1 MPRIQITKVILTKG
15 DKWALIEYRTA
26 EDSGKVGGTF
36 GCLADT
42 LVPGQYFKGS
52 IKRDRQGRGKFV
64 GVPISREDNSLKH
77 ALKKAGINWTDR
89 AALFAKY
96 KSSKMLFSALENK
109 KSRELMSIQKIGRK
123 KLERIYGAYDMIS
136 NELSMSKIIAQTLPS
151 LNAYLNKNQVTAIL
165 DWFDHKME
173 KFVEF
178 VIHDPWRIMY
188 NNEFDSFTYE
198 DFKRDMF
205 LKATTSKS
213 REKMCACAMK
223 DLKLTIDDPRGSRVL
238 AIHTLRQFMKKSG
251 SYWMPLNKFL
261 FSRGVSEIDPTWPCV
276 VRDGHV
282 ALIRFA
288 EVECYIEKTFASIC
302 ADYRPCNWT
311 PPDETSNLDKT
322 QRAAVTRA
330 CEEPLFILNGGAG
343 TGKTTVSAQIVRS
356 LGREKVLCAAPTGK
370 AAQRLS
376 QVTGIEAYT
385 VHRLVYMSEDRCL
398 ELPRILLLDEQSM
411 QEPEILAKLFFRKS
425 FTKIIF
431 VGDIAQLTSVGPG
444 QFFKDICGAD
454 IPTIELKQIYRS
466 SDTSYIASNGQKIRI
481 GDTRLDYSEDSFVV
495 RPYNNIEEIVE
506 MARDIYNRTR
516 NMPMVLC
523 NTNNEV
529 AQLNKPL
536 REICNPLN
544 SMPDSGPVNMD
555 YSGGEWRYDKWRFM
569 IGDSVINIQNQ
580 YSPIEENG
588 EKVAVELKVANGEI
602 GIVRQVGKNHV
613 VVEFDH
619 VWTYDLKEEPAL
631 RPAYALTVNK
641 SQGSEYPIVIVKSS
655 TSWGDKRERFYTA
668 ITRAKE
674 KCIVYEVGSANSDCI
689 RAKPAYRKTFLLK
702 N

>member
-1 MPRIQITKVILTKG
+1 M
-15 DKWALIEYRTA
+15 
-26 EDSGKVGGTF
+26 
-36 GCLADT
+36 
-42 LVPGQYFKGS
+42 
-52 IKRDRQGRGKFV
+52 
-64 GVPISREDNSLKH
+64 
-77 ALKKAGINWTDR
+77 
-89 AALFAKY
+89 
-96 KSSKMLFSALENK
+96 
-109 KSRELMSIQKIGRK
+109 
-123 KLERIYGAYDMIS
+123 
-136 NELSMSKIIAQTLPS
+136 
-151 LNAYLNKNQVTAIL
+151 
-165 DWFDHKME
+165 
-173 KFVEF
+173 
-178 VIHDPWRIMY
+178 
-188 NNEFDSFTYE
+188 
-198 DFKRDMF
+198 
-205 LKATTSKS
+205 
-213 REKMCACAMK
+213 
-223 DLKLTIDDPRGSRVL
+223 
-238 AIHTLRQFMKKSG
+238 
-251 SYWMPLNKFL
+251 
-261 FSRGVSEIDPTWPCV
+261 
-276 VRDGHV
+276 
-282 ALIRFA
+282 
-288 EVECYIEKTFASIC
+288 
-302 ADYRPCNWT
+302 
-311 PPDETSNLDKT
+311 
-322 QRAAVTRA
+322 
-330 CEEPLFILNGGAG
+330 
-343 TGKTTVSAQIVRS
+343 
-356 LGREKVLCAAPTGK
+356 
-370 AAQRLS
+370 
-376 QVTGIEAYT
+376 
-385 VHRLVYMSEDRCL
+385 
-398 ELPRILLLDEQSM
+398 
-411 QEPEILAKLFFRKS
+411 
-425 FTKIIF
+425 
-431 VGDIAQLTSVGPG
+431 
-444 QFFKDICGAD
+444 
-454 IPTIELKQIYRS
+454 KQIYRS

-495 RPYNNIEEIVE
+495 RPYNNIDEIVE
-506 MARDIYNRTR
+506 TARDIYNRTR